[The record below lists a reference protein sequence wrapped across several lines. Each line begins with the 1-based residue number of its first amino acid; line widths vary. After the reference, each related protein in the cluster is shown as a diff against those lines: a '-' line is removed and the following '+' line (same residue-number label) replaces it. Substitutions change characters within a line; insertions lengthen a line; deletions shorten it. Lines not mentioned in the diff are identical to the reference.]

1 MNKSFLFEQ
10 KENDPQQWYWFQEG
24 LSKEEVNQVINLA
37 SELPIERATTLG
49 DDGEVVEQKDPNGA
63 RSSMVKW
70 IPQSDDWN
78 WLYVR
83 MMELAKEANDE
94 TWNFD
99 LISADENIQYTEYY
113 ANENGHYDWHQD
125 VGPGELASKRKVSIT
140 LQLSED
146 DEYVGGDLEIT
157 GGGSGD
163 GVFETSHVC
172 PRGKGIT
179 VIFPSYMMHRVTPVT
194 KGTRRSLVLWV
205 GGSHYR

>member
-1 MNKSFLFEQ
+1 MNRSFLFEQ
-10 KENDPQQWYWFQEG
+10 KENDPQQWYWFNEG
-24 LSKEEVNQVINLA
+24 LTKEEVNKIIMLA

-49 DDGEVVEQKDPNGA
+49 DDGENVEQNDPNGT

-70 IPQSDDWN
+70 IPRSDEWL
-78 WLYVR
+78 WLYQK
-83 MMELAKEANDE
+83 MMDFAKEANDE

-99 LISADENIQYTEYY
+99 LISADECIQYTEYY

-140 LQLSED
+140 LQLSDD
-146 DEYVGGDLEIT
+146 DEYDGGDLEIT
-157 GGGSGD
+157 AGGD
-163 GVFETSHVC
+163 GRGVLQTGHIC
-172 PRGKGIT
+172 PRGKGIA
-179 VIFPSYMMHRVTPVT
+179 VVFPSYLMHRVSEVT

>member
-24 LSKEEVNQVINLA
+24 LSKEEVNQVIKLA

-49 DDGEVVEQKDPNGA
+49 DDGEVMAQNDPNGA

-125 VGPGELASKRKVSIT
+125 VGPGDLASKRKVSIT

-157 GGGSGD
+157 GGGSGS
-163 GVFETSHVC
+163 GVFETAHVC

-179 VIFPSYMMHRVTPVT
+179 VIFPSYMMHRVSPVT

>member
-24 LSKEEVNQVINLA
+24 LSKEEVNQVIKLA

-49 DDGEVVEQKDPNGA
+49 DDGELMEQNDPNGA

-125 VGPGELASKRKVSIT
+125 VGPGDLASKRKVSIT

-146 DEYVGGDLEIT
+146 EEYVGGDLEIT
-157 GGGSGD
+157 GGGSGN